1 MHNLVQPVTIF
12 LPYLL
17 AMLDNDN
24 PIFSF
29 TDADTSRSVW
39 WHYLLINVPD
49 DIQYT
54 DHALLWI
61 TGGDNTD
68 G

>member
-1 MHNLVQPVTIF
+1 
-12 LPYLL
+12 
-17 AMLDNDN
+17 MLDNDN
-24 PIFSF
+24 VIFSF